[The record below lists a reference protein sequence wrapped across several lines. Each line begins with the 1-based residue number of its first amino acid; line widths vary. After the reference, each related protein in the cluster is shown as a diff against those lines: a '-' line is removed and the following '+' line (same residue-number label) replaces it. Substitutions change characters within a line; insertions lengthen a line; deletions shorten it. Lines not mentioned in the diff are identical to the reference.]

1 MLTKGDDYPLHQ
13 TPEPMALS
21 GGNRNFY
28 DRYFFNGYSAD
39 GGIFFA
45 AALGIYPQL
54 DIMDAAFCVTIDGK
68 QHNLR
73 ASKRMG
79 SERLDLTVGPI
90 TVSIVEPLQ
99 KLRLTVAGNDSPVT
113 ADISFTARHSPIEE
127 PRFIRREGPRL
138 LMDYTRMT
146 QNGDWSGT
154 ITVDGQDLNVADCRG
169 TRDRSWGIRQ
179 VGAPESQP
187 PPAGALPQF
196 WWLWAP
202 LNFDG
207 HCGFFHSNDDGK
219 GKPWNR
225 RGVVDPIAGEAQE
238 FEPEA
243 IDLSYHSGSRRIRQV
258 QLETGNGTLSI
269 TPRTGENAV
278 TFYMS
283 GLGYLHPAWGHGMD
297 HGELEVA
304 HDIIALAPEPAI
316 DMTTIHIQALSDT
329 VLTVDGNEHRGIG
342 VVEQLFIG
350 PHATSGLTGI
360 MDPAP

>member
-1 MLTKGDDYPLHQ
+1 MLTKGDEYPLHQ

-39 GGIFFA
+39 GSIFFA

-73 ASKRMG
+73 GSKRMG
-79 SERLDLTVGPI
+79 SERLDLAVGPI
-90 TVSIVEPLQ
+90 KVTIVEPLQ
-99 KLRLTVAGNDSPVT
+99 QLKLTVTANDSPIT
-113 ADISFTARHSPIEE
+113 ADISFAARHHPIEE

-138 LMDYTRMT
+138 MMDYTRMT

-154 ITVDGQDLNVADCRG
+154 ITLDGQDIDIGNCRG

-179 VGAPESQP
+179 VGAAESQP

-196 WWLWAP
+196 WWLWTP
-202 LNFDG
+202 LNFDQ
-207 HCGFFHSNDDGK
+207 HAAFFHSNDDGE
-219 GKPWNR
+219 GQPWNR
-225 RGVVDPIAGEAQE
+225 RGVVDEITGSASE

-243 IDLSYHSGSRRIRQV
+243 IDLSYHSGSRRISKV
-258 QLETGNGTLSI
+258 AIDIGNGSLEI
-269 TPRTGENAV
+269 RPRTGDAKR

-283 GLGYLHPAWGHGMD
+283 GLGYLHPGWGHGMD
-297 HGELEVA
+297 HGDLEVA
-304 HDIIALAPEPAI
+304 YDVINLHPAPGI
-316 DMTTIHIQALSDT
+316 DMTTIHIQALSDAT
-329 VLTVDGNEHRGIG
+329 LTIEGKEHHGIG
-342 VVEQLFIG
+342 IVEQLFIG
-350 PHATSGLTGI
+350 PHAASGLTGL